1 MKFNDK
7 HHKVPRKLRTGDNMV
22 ISMFENNKSA
32 LNRMGVTLDVTHEQF
47 QAWRFPR
54 TEQEEE
60 VVEETASEKTAVAA
74 ANAVLGLANQ

>member
-54 TEQEEE
+54 AEQEE
-60 VVEETASEKTAVAA
+60 VEETASEETAVAA
-74 ANAVLGLANQ
+74 ANAVLGLANH